1 MGAILVDWAGL
12 FVRWIHVM
20 VGIAWIGTS
29 FHFIW
34 LDASLRRNAASPKGV
49 GGESWMVHGG
59 GFYHA
64 QKYLV
69 APEALPKELHW
80 FKYEAYFT
88 WITGFL
94 LLAIVYYLNAD
105 AFLIDPG
112 VLDLS
117 PAVAIAISVGSLVA
131 GWLIYDAIC
140 RSPLGRDTVPL
151 ALLVFL
157 LAVAAA
163 IGFTHVFSGRAA
175 FVHVGAFLGTIM
187 AANVF
192 FIIIPNQKK
201 VVASLL
207 AGQSPDP
214 TLGQTAKQRSLHNN
228 YLTLPVVL
236 MMISNHYPI
245 LYDNNYGW
253 AFLIGIF
260 ALSFLVRHY
269 ANEETAGK
277 PRRQLY
283 WLLGAAAVVGIVI
296 VVANVALLEAPEP
309 GMPAASTGSTAGGGA
324 AAPAGPPVQLAE
336 IVPIIQQR
344 CLSCHSAT
352 PSDAAFK
359 KPPKGITFDTP
370 EQIDRMAPQIYRLA
384 VRTRVMPLGNR
395 TQMTMAERATL
406 GRWIEG
412 RAAK

>member
-1 MGAILVDWAGL
+1 MGAILIDWVGL

-34 LDASLRRNAASPKGV
+34 LDASLRKSAAAPKGV
-49 GGESWMVHGG
+49 AGESWMVHGG

-69 APEALPKELHW
+69 APETLPKELHW

-88 WITGFL
+88 LITGLL
-94 LLAIVYYLNAD
+94 LLAVVYYLNAE
-105 AFLIDPG
+105 AFLIDPA

-117 PAVAIAISVGSLVA
+117 PTTAIAISIGSLAA

-151 ALLVFL
+151 ALAVFI
-157 LAVAAA
+157 LAVAAD

-201 VVASLL
+201 VVAALI
-207 AGQSPDP
+207 AGRSPDP
-214 TLGQTAKQRSLHNN
+214 SLGAIAKQRSLHNN

-245 LYDNNYGW
+245 LYDNRWGW
-253 AFLIGIF
+253 AFLVGIF
-260 ALSFLVRHY
+260 ALSLLVRHY

-277 PRRQLY
+277 PRRQLL
-283 WLLGAAAVVGIVI
+283 WLLGAAGVVGIVI
-296 VVANVALLEAPEP
+296 VAANVALLEAPEP
-309 GMPAASTGSTAGGGA
+309 AMEAASGPAK
-324 AAPAGPPVQLAE
+324 PAGPPVTLAE
-336 IVPIIQQR
+336 VVPIIQQR

-352 PSDAAFK
+352 PSDANFK

-370 EQIDRMAPQIYRLA
+370 EQIDRMAAQIYRLA

-395 TQMTMAERATL
+395 TQMTMEERTTL
-406 GRWIEG
+406 GRWIEA

>member
-1 MGAILVDWAGL
+1 
-12 FVRWIHVM
+12 M

-34 LDASLRRNAASPKGV
+34 LDASLRRNAALPQGV
-49 GGESWMVHGG
+49 AGESWMVHGG

-69 APEALPKELHW
+69 APETLPKELHW

-94 LLAIVYYLNAD
+94 LLAVVYYLNAE
-105 AFLIDPG
+105 AFLIDPA

-117 PAVAIAISVGSLVA
+117 PAAAIAISVGSLAA
-131 GWLIYDAIC
+131 GWLLYDAIC

-151 ALLVFL
+151 AVTVFI

-201 VVASLL
+201 VVAALI

-245 LYDNNYGW
+245 LYDNRYAA
-253 AFLIGIF
+253 AFVVGFFL
-260 ALSFLVRHY
+260 LSFLVRHY
-269 ANEETAGK
+269 ANEETAGR
-277 PRRQLY
+277 PRRQLV
-283 WLLGAAAVVGIVI
+283 WLLGAAGVVGVVL
-296 VVANVALLEAPEP
+296 VVANVVLLEAPEGLP
-309 GMPAASTGSTAGGGA
+309 QAAGP

-336 IVPIIQQR
+336 IVPIIQQH

-352 PSDAAFK
+352 PSDANFK

-370 EQIDRMAPQIYRLA
+370 EQIDRMAPQINRLA

-395 TQMTMAERATL
+395 TQMTMEERATL

>member
-1 MGAILVDWAGL
+1 
-12 FVRWIHVM
+12 
-20 VGIAWIGTS
+20 
-29 FHFIW
+29 
-34 LDASLRRNAASPKGV
+34 
-49 GGESWMVHGG
+49 VHGG

-69 APEALPKELHW
+69 APETLPKELHW

-94 LLAIVYYLNAD
+94 LLAVVYYLNAE

-117 PAVAIAISVGSLVA
+117 PAVAIAISVGSLAA
-131 GWLIYDAIC
+131 GWLLYDAIC

-151 ALLVFL
+151 ALAVFI
-157 LAVAAA
+157 LAVAAS

-201 VVASLL
+201 VVASLI

-214 TLGQTAKQRSLHNN
+214 SLGNTAKQRSLHNN

-245 LYDNNYGW
+245 LYDNHYGW
-253 AFLIGIF
+253 AFVVGFFL
-260 ALSFLVRHY
+260 LSFLVRLY
-269 ANEETAGK
+269 ANEEAAGR
-277 PRRQLY
+277 PRRQLL
-283 WLLGAAAVVGIVI
+283 WLLGAAGIVGIVL
-296 VVANVALLEAPEP
+296 VAANVALLEAPEQAP
-309 GMPAASTGSTAGGGA
+309 QAAGP

-352 PSDAAFK
+352 PSDANFK

-370 EQIDRMAPQIYRLA
+370 EQIDRLAPQIYRLA

-395 TQMTMAERATL
+395 TQMTMEERATL

>member
-1 MGAILVDWAGL
+1 
-12 FVRWIHVM
+12 
-20 VGIAWIGTS
+20 
-29 FHFIW
+29 
-34 LDASLRRNAASPKGV
+34 
-49 GGESWMVHGG
+49 MVHGG

-69 APEALPKELHW
+69 APQTLPKELHW

-88 WITGFL
+88 WISGFL
-94 LLAIVYYLNAD
+94 LLAVVYYLNAES
-105 AFLIDPG
+105 FLIDPR
-112 VLDLS
+112 VLDLPP
-117 PAVAIAISVGSLVA
+117 PAAVAISVGSLA
-131 GWLIYDAIC
+131 LGWLIYDAIC
-140 RSPLGRDTVPL
+140 RSPIGRNTGPL
-151 ALLVFL
+151 ALAVFV
-157 LAVAAA
+157 LAAAAA
-163 IGFTHVFSGRAA
+163 ILFTHVFSGRAA

-201 VVASLL
+201 VVAALL

-214 TLGQTAKQRSLHNN
+214 ALGKTAKQRSLHNN

-245 LYDNNYGW
+245 LYDNDWGW
-253 AFLIGIF
+253 AFVLGF
-260 ALSFLVRHY
+260 FLLSFLVRHY

-277 PRRQLY
+277 PRRQIL
-283 WLLGAAAVVGIVI
+283 WLLGAAGVVG
-296 VVANVALLEAPEP
+296 VVLVAANVALLNAPDEL
-309 GMPAASTGSTAGGGA
+309 PAAAGAAAPSGASSTAPA
-324 AAPAGPPVQLAE
+324 TPAAPAGPPVQLAE
-336 IVPIIQQR
+336 VVPIIQQR

-352 PSDAAFK
+352 PSDGNFR

-370 EQIDRMAPQIYRLA
+370 EQIDRMAPQILRLA

-395 TQMTMAERATL
+395 TGMTAEERATL